1 MTGQPSYIELGVPDA
16 DAARRFYG
24 GLLGW
29 QPSGTAGPGAV
40 STSTLDIGIHDDDPA
55 PGMLIFLDVDD
66 LDASIG
72 KVAELGGRVIG
83 AVIEAEGFGRYAICT
98 DDQEVR
104 FALRQPS

>member
-29 QPSGTAGPGAV
+29 QPTGTAGPGSV
-40 STSTLDIGIHDDDPA
+40 TTSSLDIGIHDDDPE

-66 LDASIG
+66 LDASLVRI
-72 KVAELGGRVIG
+72 AELGGEVLG
-83 AVIEAEGFGRYAICT
+83 PVIEADGFGRYAICT
-98 DDQEVR
+98 DDQGVK
-104 FALRQPS
+104 FALRQP